1 MSFRPQA
8 RPMDY
13 PPEYL
18 IDNDPISFHKF
29 WQIDPLYIYEKWL
42 DGQVADEHTEKIVEN
57 TKYDSYCSN
66 EQQQI
71 ERQMCERRHA
81 NGGGGGGGGGGSGGG
96 GSSGGSSG
104 TGAATGGAY
113 CEDVN
118 KKLSRENHV
127 DL

>member
-1 MSFRPQA
+1 
-8 RPMDY
+8 MDY

-42 DGQVADEHTEKIVEN
+42 DGHIAAEHAEKIVEN
-57 TKYDSYCSN
+57 TQYDSFCSN

-71 ERQMCERRHA
+71 ERQTCEHRHT
-81 NGGGGGGGGGGSGGG
+81 NGGGGGG
-96 GSSGGSSG
+96 SSG
-104 TGAATGGAY
+104 TATATGGAY

-118 KKLSRENHV
+118 KKISKENHV